1 MGNTHTKEE
10 RVGSHHPGAGG
21 EPGSSSFAGSGR
33 HGEFP
38 AGRRSSRP
46 ELSPLGVAL
55 TGASSSRQQQ
65 DVPFERRETKQE
77 REARKL
83 EKERAARIKERER
96 SIREEHVDGGYLV
109 TMGIYT
115 ASEDFSKPV
124 VRQLQIERKIA
135 PFWRGL
141 DDFNDTWAEHQII
154 AAARGLEIPPADQVP
169 EHLVPQPRAGHD
181 SPEASSSN
189 LNSLTVPIGSRTLS
203 ASSDRAPSHTG
214 SVIPP
219 TALSTAPKTTSPLKQ
234 PKKALAAALNL
245 SRNSSQAEIAPREI
259 NLPHDPFVNGQ
270 ALEVFLYKEGEECPL
285 CLMYYPPYLN
295 RTRCCCQL
303 ICSEC
308 FVQIKR
314 PDPHFPERH
323 GDGPNT
329 EESQTNP
336 EERNERLIM
345 EPAKCPYCTQSDFG
359 VTYEPPPFRRGL
371 TYAFPPSS
379 LGAMSAAMSST
390 SSINSSLSPTAAS
403 PARPSRNRAQSL
415 SANAPGVVA
424 TDRIR
429 PDWSGKLATAL
440 AHQRRRAAAA
450 DALHHAAFVMGGQEP
465 RTFFGR
471 SSRFSRRPPGAYR
484 GAESPGSSTN
494 AHDGADETPPGHE
507 PGSAR
512 TGASRERIDAAHLES
527 LMMAEAIRLS
537 LADEEERR
545 KKADKEAKKEAKKRE
560 KEERKAA
567 KKKGDVYSG
576 GSASASSISLGLG
589 RRRGDSGLGG
599 LRVDASVAAASA
611 SAAAHSSAPGS
622 PTNDKGKGVERGNA
636 DEASTTIASTSSTL
650 PIPTQVPRGLSHLR
664 QMSNASSINSSDVDS
679 MPGSYTGRSRGAE
692 DPYGSNLSLGGQSD
706 QGDNASPEPL
716 FNFRSLAEVVGV
728 SIDGEGGQV
737 DGNPQ
742 SHDLKVED
750 RGEAHGKAY
759 GEAHGEH
766 IEHAVEPP
774 RSAVGTG
781 SNDRPKIEIGDA
793 RMYTP
798 ATRGDLPPDVVITP
812 DTPAPIDDDDGD
824 SKQLGHFERR
834 ESSREVTQ

>member
-10 RVGSHHPGAGG
+10 RVGSHHQGAGS
-21 EPGSSSFAGSGR
+21 EPGGSSLGSGR
-33 HGEFP
+33 HGEFA
-38 AGRRSSRP
+38 AGRRSSRA

-55 TGASSSRQQQ
+55 TVASSSRQQ

-83 EKERAARIKERER
+83 EKERVARIKEREQ
-96 SIREEHVDGGYLV
+96 SMKEEHVDGGYLV

-115 ASEDFSKPV
+115 ASEDFNKPA

-169 EHLVPQPRAGHD
+169 EHLVPQ
-181 SPEASSSN
+181 
-189 LNSLTVPIGSRTLS
+189 
-203 ASSDRAPSHTG
+203 TG
-214 SVIPP
+214 RDV
-219 TALSTAPKTTSPLKQ
+219 
-234 PKKALAAALNL
+234 
-245 SRNSSQAEIAPREI
+245 AEIAPREI
-259 NLPHDPFVNGQ
+259 SLPHDPFVNGQ
-270 ALEVFLYKEGEECPL
+270 ALEVFLYKAGEECPL

-314 PDPHFPERH
+314 PDPHFPDHH

-329 EESQTNP
+329 EESQTSS
-336 EERNERLIM
+336 EERNERLVM
-345 EPAKCPYCTQSDFG
+345 EPAKCPYCTQADFG

-371 TYAFPPSS
+371 TYAFPPSN
-379 LGAMSAAMSST
+379 LGSMSTAMSST
-390 SSINSSLSPTAAS
+390 SSINSGLSPTAAS

-415 SANAPGVVA
+415 SANAPGVVT

-429 PDWSGKLATAL
+429 PDWTGKLATAL
-440 AHQRRRAAAA
+440 AQQRRRAAAA
-450 DALHHAAFVMGGQEP
+450 DALHHAAFVMGNQEP

-471 SSRFSRRPPGAYR
+471 SSRFSRRPAGTYR
-484 GAESPGSSTN
+484 GTESPGSSTN
-494 AHDGADETPPGHE
+494 AHDGADDTPPGHE
-507 PGSAR
+507 PGGAR
-512 TGASRERIDAAHLES
+512 TGANRERIDAAHLES

-545 KKADKEAKKEAKKRE
+545 KKAEKEAKKEAKKRE

-567 KKKGDVYSG
+567 KKKGEVYSG

-589 RRRGDSGLGG
+589 LGRRRGDSGTGN

-611 SAAAHSSAPGS
+611 SAAAHGSAPVS
-622 PTNDKGKGVERGNA
+622 PTNDKGKGVERGNT
-636 DEASTTIASTSSTL
+636 DEASTTVSSASSTL
-650 PIPTQVPRGLSHLR
+650 PIPTQVPRGSSHLR

-679 MPGSYTGRSRGAE
+679 MPGSYIGRSRGAE

-706 QGDNASPEPL
+706 QGDSAGSEPL

-728 SIDGEGGQV
+728 SIDGEGSQA
-737 DGNPQ
+737 
-742 SHDLKVED
+742 ED
-750 RGEAHGKAY
+750 STQNHASKLEDHS
-759 GEAHGEH
+759 EAHGEH
-766 IEHAVEPP
+766 VEHVERTVEPSP
-774 RSAVGTG
+774 GAAETG
-781 SNDRPKIEIGDA
+781 SNDKPKIEIADT
-793 RMYTP
+793 RTYTP
-798 ATRGDLPPDVVITP
+798 GTRGRITP
-812 DTPAPIDDDDGD
+812 
-824 SKQLGHFERR
+824 
-834 ESSREVTQ
+834 